1 MLLWL
6 DELNPRVRCAFGNV
20 LVMYGVVL
28 GYNHIITYASYLGLS
43 RYILQ
48 MSEGGIQERDQIK
61 IAFDTGKL
69 VDIFWDWGISIT

>member
-48 MSEGGIQERDQIK
+48 MNEGGIQERDINTDPNS
-61 IAFDTGKL
+61 F
-69 VDIFWDWGISIT
+69 